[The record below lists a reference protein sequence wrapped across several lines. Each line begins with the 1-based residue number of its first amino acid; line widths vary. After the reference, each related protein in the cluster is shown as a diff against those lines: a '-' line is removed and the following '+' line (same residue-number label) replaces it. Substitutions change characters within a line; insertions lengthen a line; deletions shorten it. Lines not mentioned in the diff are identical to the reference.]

1 MSWLRKSVL
10 VGMVSGATLGCL
22 VGAQQKHEHPMQL
35 ASVNAHPSSA
45 DRDWNTYDG
54 AVSGDH
60 YSPLTQ
66 INRANVRNLK
76 MAWIYNT
83 KELGGLET
91 NPLVIDGMMF
101 AYTPSQKIIALSAAT
116 GKLIW
121 TFDSGVPNGQPNRG
135 MCYWTDDKES
145 RLLAAVGNHLY
156 ALDPKTG
163 KPIRSFG
170 ENGAIDL
177 RKDLGQ
183 ADYTKIFAVMTSPGI
198 LYRDLIIIGFRA
210 PEVEPAAHGNIRAYD
225 VHTGQLRWTFH
236 TIPHP
241 GEPGYETWPPN
252 AWNTTAGSAN
262 NWAGMALD
270 LKRGIVYV
278 PTGSAV
284 SDFYG
289 NDRVGN
295 DLFADTLLALDAG
308 TGKLL
313 WHFQGVHHD
322 IWDRDFPSPPV
333 LLTVKRNGH
342 FVDAVAQTTKQG
354 YIFLFDRVTGKPLFP
369 INERPFPPSDV
380 PGEVSSPTQPVPE
393 APAPYARQFLTADL
407 LTERTPAARAWAV
420 EQFNT
425 FRSAGQFVP
434 FSVDKQTVVFPGF
447 DGGGEWG
454 GPAVN
459 PETGVIYINS
469 NDVAWT
475 GGLTPNS
482 LGQSAGENTYLS
494 QCSACHGENRQGSP
508 PAFPSLIGVEKTL
521 GESGIAKVI
530 LEGKGRMPSFP
541 NIKDATLKGLIAYL
555 NQQPNLSDA
564 RSAAPVPASGDR
576 NEKSGAA
583 IYDRNCAICHGGDL
597 RGGPSNFPS
606 LINVRNRLSDERIL
620 AIIHDGKGR
629 MPAHPKLD
637 AAETAAL
644 LRFLGP
650 SPVPPTE
657 AASTREAA
665 PFGARPEGTA
675 NYRFTGYRKF
685 LDPDGYPAVLPPWG
699 TLNAIDL
706 NSGKYLWKIP
716 LGQYPELAAQGM
728 ANTGS
733 ENYGGPIITAS
744 GLLFIGAT
752 IYDHKIRAFDSVT
765 GKLLWEADLPYAG
778 VATPATYMV
787 GSKQYVVI
795 ATSGQRNAKGP
806 QGAAY
811 VAFALP

>member
-1 MSWLRKSVL
+1 M
-10 VGMVSGATLGCL
+10 
-22 VGAQQKHEHPMQL
+22 GAQQMREHAQEL
-35 ASVNAHPSSA
+35 ANVNAPASSS

-54 AVSGDH
+54 DVSGNH
-60 YSPLTQ
+60 YSPLAQ
-66 INRANVRNLK
+66 INRTNVRNLK
-76 MAWIYNT
+76 TAWIYNT
-83 KELGGLET
+83 GERGGLQT
-91 NPLVIDGMMF
+91 NPLIVDRVMY
-101 AYTPSQKIIALSAAT
+101 AYTPSQKIVALNAVT

-121 TFDSGVPNGQPNRG
+121 NFDSGIRTEQPNRG
-135 MCYWTDDKES
+135 MSYWTDGKDS
-145 RLLAAVGNHLY
+145 RLLAAVADHLY

-163 KPIRSFG
+163 RPIRSFG

-177 RKDLGQ
+177 RKDLGS
-183 ADYTKIFAVMTSPGI
+183 ADYTKIFAAMTSPGI

-210 PEVEPAAHGNIRAYD
+210 PEVEPAAHGDIRAYD
-225 VHTGQLRWTFH
+225 VHTGRLRWTFH

-241 GEPGYETWPPN
+241 GEPGYETWPAD
-252 AWNTTAGSAN
+252 AWKTTAGSAN

-313 WHFQGVHHD
+313 WYFQGVHHD

-342 FVDAVAQTTKQG
+342 LVDAVAQTTKQG
-354 YIFLFDRVTGKPLFP
+354 YIFLFDRATGKPLFP
-369 INERPFPPSDV
+369 IEERPFPASNV

-393 APAPYARQFLTADL
+393 TPAPYARQLLTANM
-407 LTERTPAARAWAV
+407 LTQRTPEARAWAV
-420 EQFNT
+420 EQFKT

-434 FSVDKQTVVFPGF
+434 FSVNMQTVVFPGF

-459 PETGVIYINS
+459 PATGVIYVNS

-482 LGQSAGENTYLS
+482 RGQNAGENTYLS

-508 PAFPSLIGVEKTL
+508 PAFPSLIGVDKTL
-521 GESGIAKVI
+521 GESGITIVI
-530 LEGKGRMPSFP
+530 REGTGRMPSFP
-541 NIKDATLKGLIAYL
+541 NIKDATLKDLIAYL
-555 NQQPNLSDA
+555 SKQPNSSDST
-564 RSAAPVPASGDR
+564 SAVPVQASGNR
-576 NEKSGAA
+576 NEKAGAA
-583 IYDRNCAICHGGDL
+583 LYDRNCAICHGDDL
-597 RGGPSNFPS
+597 RGSRSNYPS
-606 LINVRNRLSDERIL
+606 LLNIRNRLGDAQIA

-629 MPAHPKLD
+629 MPASPRLN
-637 AAETAAL
+637 ATETAAL

-650 SPVPPTE
+650 SPPSPGET
-657 AASTREAA
+657 ASSAREAV
-665 PFGARPEGTA
+665 PIGTHPEGDA

-685 LDPDGYPAVLPPWG
+685 LDPDGYPAILPPWG

-716 LGQYPELAAQGM
+716 FGQYPELAAQGM

-733 ENYGGPIITAS
+733 ENYGGPILTAS

-752 IYDHKIRAFDSVT
+752 VYDHKIRAFDSVT

-778 VATPATYMV
+778 AATPATYMV
-787 GSKQYVVI
+787 NGKQYVVI
-795 ATSGQRNAKGP
+795 AASGQRNAKGP